1 MEKGL
6 ERPMHRVP
14 VFLAMKS
21 NSSLE
26 SPNVSLWIFVC
37 SLIAV
42 AVLAG
47 IIGYWVGRGKA
58 LRNLPETLSKAF
70 MNMDNYIIIGALILL
85 IFSIGLSISG
95 TDGNLAIIILNV
107 FSSIVFSWLL
117 TKKTSIKDFKE
128 KEEELALRSY
138 RHINYIES
146 AANTASGTID
156 KYASEHNEGINAET
170 KLILSSAKEQIK
182 YIQGGI
188 NTCKM
193 DWFDLLSEEEQ
204 DKRNHHD
211 LPSDDF
217 GTVETV
223 LRDEDI
229 NQEDA

>member
-1 MEKGL
+1 ME
-6 ERPMHRVP
+6 RFMHRAP
-14 VFLAMKS
+14 VVFAMKG
-21 NSSLE
+21 NL
-26 SPNVSLWIFVC
+26 PLQNPGVSLWIYVC

-58 LRNLPETLSKAF
+58 LQNLPETLSKAF

-95 TDGNLAIIILNV
+95 TNGNLAIIILNV

-138 RHINYIES
+138 RHINYIET

-156 KYASEHNEGINAET
+156 NYASEHNEDINTET

-193 DWFDLLSEEEQ
+193 DWFDLLSKEEQ
-204 DKRNHHD
+204 DKRNRRE

-223 LRDEDI
+223 LSNEDI

>member
-1 MEKGL
+1 ME
-6 ERPMHRVP
+6 RFMHRAP
-14 VFLAMKS
+14 VVLAMKG
-21 NSSLE
+21 NL
-26 SPNVSLWIFVC
+26 PLQNPGVSLWIFVC

-58 LRNLPETLSKAF
+58 LQNLPETLSKAF

-95 TDGNLAIIILNV
+95 TNGNLAIIILNV

-138 RHINYIES
+138 RHINYIET

-156 KYASEHNEGINAET
+156 NYASEHNEDINTET

-193 DWFDLLSEEEQ
+193 DWFDLLSKEEQ
-204 DKRNHHD
+204 DKRNRRE

-223 LRDEDI
+223 LSNEDI

>member
-6 ERPMHRVP
+6 ERFMHRAP
-14 VFLAMKS
+14 VVLAMKG
-21 NSSLE
+21 NL
-26 SPNVSLWIFVC
+26 PLQNPGVSLWIFVC

-58 LRNLPETLSKAF
+58 LQNLPETLSKAF

-95 TDGNLAIIILNV
+95 TNGNLAIIILNV

-138 RHINYIES
+138 RHINYIET

-156 KYASEHNEGINAET
+156 NYASEHNEDINTET

-193 DWFDLLSEEEQ
+193 DWFDLLSKEEQ
-204 DKRNHHD
+204 DKRNRRE

-223 LRDEDI
+223 LSNEDI

>member
-1 MEKGL
+1 MVKGL
-6 ERPMHRVP
+6 ERSMHRVP
-14 VFLAMKS
+14 VFFAMKS
-21 NSSLE
+21 SISLQ
-26 SPNVSLWIFVC
+26 STNVSLWIFVC

-42 AVLAG
+42 AVLSG
-47 IIGYWVGRGKA
+47 IIGYWIGKGKA

-85 IFSIGLSISG
+85 IFSIGLSTSG
-95 TDGNLAIIILNV
+95 TNGNLAIIILNV